1 MDKVLIDI
9 DIFSEILKGI
19 NRRIAARASAY
30 HANFGYYTICTI
42 TVLEIVKGWHKCQR
56 EDKIQQFFVEIIE
69 AQVLT
74 LQLSDAELAGRIYAD
89 LERTGQPIGLADAI
103 IAAMSGDKPL
113 RVYAI
118 AQSLTLVSGNIS
130 HYERIQSLGY
140 NLKLDNW
147 RI

>member
-1 MDKVLIDI
+1 MDKVLIDT

-19 NRRIAARASAY
+19 NQRVAGRASAY
-30 HANFGYYTICTI
+30 HTNFGYYTICTI
-42 TVLEIVKGWHKCQR
+42 TVLEIVKGWHKRQR

-74 LQLSDAELAGRIYAD
+74 LELTDAELGGRIYAD

-103 IAAMSGDKPL
+103 IAAI
-113 RVYAI
+113 AI
-118 AQSLTLVSGNIS
+118 QQNLTLVSGNLS
-130 HYERIQSLGY
+130 HYQRIQALGY

>member
-1 MDKVLIDI
+1 MDKVLIDT

-19 NRRIAARASAY
+19 NRHIAARASAY

-42 TVLEIVKGWHKCQR
+42 TVLEIVKGWHKRQR

-69 AQVLT
+69 AQILT

-103 IAAMSGDKPL
+103 IAAI
-113 RVYAI
+113 AI
-118 AQSLTLVSGNIS
+118 QQNLTLVSGNLS
-130 HYERIQSLGY
+130 HYQRIQALGY
-140 NLKLDNW
+140 SLKLDNW